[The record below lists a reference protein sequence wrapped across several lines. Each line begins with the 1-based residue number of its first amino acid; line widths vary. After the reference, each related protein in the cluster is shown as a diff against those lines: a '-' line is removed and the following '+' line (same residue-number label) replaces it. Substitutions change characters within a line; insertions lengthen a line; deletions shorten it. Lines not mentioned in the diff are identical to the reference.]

1 MLNRRT
7 LFGIP
12 AAFAALF
19 TSAVPGRRLAAKSTT
34 SFDVEPRGSIGRM
47 ERLPS
52 LDLESQQDFLT
63 GFRSFVNSDLRK
75 ASLERFETIM
85 TANGIAPDTVLPQQ
99 QVLDLVKDDPVIAT
113 SVRTWLSGQQITW
126 KSIQDEF
133 HNKSD
138 MYLAEMAAAD
148 RSGPGSVELNPDMEI
163 PDYAR
168 HEIHI
173 QPGGYVGDAFAGH
186 INHYGVNAFYQ
197 GRNYQD
203 EVQAA
208 IAANVMLPPDGK
220 VKRILDLGCATGRLT
235 FAMKERFPDAEVW
248 GIDVGGP
255 MVRYAHLRG
264 IDLGLDVHFAQRLAE
279 DTRFPDGYF
288 DLVVSYILFH
298 EVPQAITQQIAPEA
312 FRVLRPG
319 GAFFPIDFRT
329 GKQASPMTP
338 YRRFAFWWDHRW
350 NNEVWRPE
358 FASADFGDTIASAG
372 FEVDETIPSARRGH
386 GAIYAVKPA

>member
-19 TSAVPGRRLAAKSTT
+19 TSAVPGRKAHAATAA
-34 SFDVEPRGSIGRM
+34 SFDVEPRGAVGRM

-63 GFRSFVNSDLRK
+63 GFRSYVNSDLRQ
-75 ASLERFETIM
+75 ASLQRFEAIM
-85 TANGIAPDTVLPQQ
+85 TANGIAADAELPLK

-113 SVRTWLSGQQITW
+113 SVRTWLSGQQLIW
-126 KSIQDEF
+126 GSIKDEF

-138 MYLAEMAAAD
+138 TYLGEMAAAD
-148 RSGPGSVELNPDMEI
+148 QAGPGSVELNPDLEI
-163 PDYAR
+163 PEYAR

-173 QPGGYVGDAFAGH
+173 QPGGYVGDPFAGH
-186 INHYGVNAFYQ
+186 INHYGVNAFYA

-203 EVQAA
+203 EVQGA
-208 IAANVMLPPDGK
+208 IVKNVLPPPDGK

-235 FAMKERFPDAEVW
+235 FALKERFPDAEVW

-264 IDLGLDVHFAQRLAE
+264 VDLGLDVHFAQRLAE
-279 DTRFPDGYF
+279 DTGFPDGYF
-288 DLVVSYILFH
+288 DMVVSYILFH
-298 EVPQAITQQIAPEA
+298 EVPQAITQKIVPEA
-312 FRVLRPG
+312 YRILRPG
-319 GAFFPIDFRT
+319 GSFFPIDFKT
-329 GKQASPMTP
+329 GKQTPANTP
-338 YRRFAFWWDHRW
+338 YRTFAIWWDHRW
-350 NNEVWRPE
+350 NGEVWRPE
-358 FASADFGDTIASAG
+358 FASKDFGDTIANAG
-372 FEVDETIPSARRGH
+372 FDVDESIPAARRGH
-386 GAIYAVKPA
+386 GSIYAVKPA